1 MDSIIMPF
9 GTFFLEFSL
18 SFPPRSAAAG
28 QASYLTCHTPCNT
41 QIKPKNCSVTTGRK
55 ELLLS
60 NRWLGS
66 TTISYGDRYGGG
78 EGGRGMRYMS
88 DRNSIG

>member
-1 MDSIIMPF
+1 MDSIIMTLF
-9 GTFFLEFSL
+9 GPLLLEFFSEL
-18 SFPPRSAAAG
+18 SIKFICCWPDI
-28 QASYLTCHTPCNT
+28 LTCHTPCNI

-66 TTISYGDRYGGG
+66 TTISYGERYGGG
-78 EGGRGMRYMS
+78 QGGRGMRYMS
-88 DRNSIG
+88 DTNSIG